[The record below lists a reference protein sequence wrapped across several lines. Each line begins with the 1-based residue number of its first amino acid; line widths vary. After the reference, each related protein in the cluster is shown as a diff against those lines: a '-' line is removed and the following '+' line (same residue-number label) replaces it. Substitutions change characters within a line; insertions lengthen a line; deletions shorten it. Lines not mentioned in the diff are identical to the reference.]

1 MTLSFTA
8 IDFETANRS
17 RGSICSV
24 GLAKVVDG
32 RILETRSW
40 IISPPDGGGFDA
52 FNSALHG
59 ITAADTVDAPD
70 WNSSLSE
77 ILDFI
82 GDDTVLAH
90 NAGFDIGAL
99 RDACDFAGLEWP
111 VLNYTCTLVLARTM
125 LDLPVY
131 KLPWVTEAL
140 GIPPFD
146 HHEAGADAQ
155 ACALVAIALAESRG
169 SNSVTDLLTAA
180 GVRLGRVEGMSWL
193 GSQKARPVSQR
204 TPRAALVPGEINP
217 DGPMAGE
224 VVCFTGRISWSRE
237 DAQEMVVR
245 NGGTCSAGKPT
256 KKTTILVTGDYD
268 ESSLRPGMTFGSKL
282 ARAFE
287 LVDQGQKL
295 EIMTEDD
302 FRQKLDAQE
311 GHRDLPVPAGA

>member
-245 NGGTCSAGKPT
+245 NGGTCSMGKPT
-256 KKTTILVTGDYD
+256 RKTTILVTGDYD
-268 ESSLRPGMTFGSKL
+268 ESSLRPGMTFGNKL

-287 LVDQGQKL
+287 LVEQGQKL

-302 FRQKLDAQE
+302 FRQKLDVQE
-311 GHRDLPVPAGA
+311 GHRDLPVPTGA